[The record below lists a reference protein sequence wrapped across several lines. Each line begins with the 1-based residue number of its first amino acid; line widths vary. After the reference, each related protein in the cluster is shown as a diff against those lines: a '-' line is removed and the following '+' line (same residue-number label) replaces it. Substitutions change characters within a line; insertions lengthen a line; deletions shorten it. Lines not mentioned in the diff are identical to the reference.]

1 MRIIYSH
8 PGVSSTKAFCFF
20 EQRQEFCFIVGRQS
34 TFVRSKPFFEQRQE
48 LKVSWDNNEGTLP
61 CWEVRSICFFAGE
74 LHEHIR
80 GCLVSMRD
88 SSLSRHK
95 LTFASHLRPD
105 LCLDLSQSAVHQYHF
120 LQKITLLFI
129 HAVMWLYFLITGQT
143 SKLLSHRLREKLEL
157 LHLLWRLTKGFCNWS
172 PLPQPVPRIFFLQNI
187 MHTQYCTCLQ
197 FHCCR
202 GRRRREQERR
212 TKHIYLWDCHTPANA
227 DYESHKTWL
236 HVRVNQNCK
245 YCILRRGWLHVYTRW
260 ETWLEAADLELGT
273 R

>member
-120 LQKITLLFI
+120 LQKIILLFI

-172 PLPQPVPRIFFLQNI
+172 PLPQPVPRMFSPEKYHALTILYLPAVPLLLRKKAMRARKTDQAYLSMRLPHSSKRRLWIPQN
-187 MHTQYCTCLQ
+187 L
-197 FHCCR
+197 
-202 GRRRREQERR
+202 
-212 TKHIYLWDCHTPANA
+212 TPR
-227 DYESHKTWL
+227 SSQPKL
-236 HVRVNQNCK
+236 
-245 YCILRRGWLHVYTRW
+245 
-260 ETWLEAADLELGT
+260 
-273 R
+273 